1 VQKCHRAL
9 RNGAGFF
16 MSATRLPGGELAD
29 SRDITAACADIAA
42 LVKLLPAVSYGLKHR
57 RDIGSMKGARDAER
71 PAHGSERKVFRERM
85 ACLPITI

>member
-42 LVKLLPAVSYGLKHR
+42 LVKLLPAEAFCFAPQR
-57 RDIGSMKGARDAER
+57 ARPVINWVDEVR
-71 PAHGSERKVFRERM
+71 
-85 ACLPITI
+85 